1 VRDKRITFQ
10 KLYDEG
16 KYPHEMTWE
25 DFKRFPIWVD
35 CLEIEGKVSED
46 FLAPII
52 PPVAVPYS
60 PRNLDLMSTALVCAE
75 FILADGTVLH
85 GAIVIHPADKS
96 LVNIEV
102 LVDEQLRLIPVP
114 PQGLVDIE
122 GHGHDLLCKWLN
134 KKPEQVFPIRFR
146 CPVGFEGEEGV
157 IEGEYPID
165 FRADRGIKLVRWR
178 KHILYEQGKY
188 APQLTRQDFNRFPF
202 WVGASS
208 IWVWQDTFFAPVDL
222 PSIPKDAGVVLLE
235 ADFVLADRTT
245 LKGAVEIDVN
255 PWERILNGILLLVGD
270 QLEAIDSSPQLCEVL
285 GKGVR
290 EVFPVRFRCF
300 IGFEGEEGVIEGEI
314 PKTFHYDRPI
324 KLGKGRK
331 RR

>member
-35 CLEIEGKVSED
+35 CLEREGEVGED
-46 FLAPII
+46 FLAPIV
-52 PPVAVPYS
+52 PPVAIPY
-60 PRNLDLMSTALVCAE
+60 PPNFGIAVVRAE
-75 FILADGTVLH
+75 LTLADGTILN
-85 GAIVIHPADKS
+85 GTI
-96 LVNIEV
+96 
-102 LVDEQLRLIPVP
+102 
-114 PQGLVDIE
+114 DIE
-122 GHGHDLLCKWLN
+122 ALTKTLVGVDLIIERKWEYFSVPSHLCKRLN
-134 KKPEQVFPIRFR
+134 KRPEEVFPIRFR

-178 KHILYEQGKY
+178 KHIFYEQGKY
-188 APQLTRQDFNRFPF
+188 LPQITWQDLDRFPF
-202 WVGASS
+202 WTSRSRIRFKDA
-208 IWVWQDTFFAPVDL
+208 FFAPVEL
-222 PSIPKDAGVVLLE
+222 PFIPEDAGYVLVKAELT
-235 ADFVLADRTT
+235 LADGTP
-245 LKGAVEIDVN
+245 LKGGVN
-255 PWERILNGILLLVGD
+255 IGVFPWERHLNGILLLVD
-270 QLEAIDSSPQLCEVL
+270 DRLERVLESPQLCEVL

>member
-1 VRDKRITFQ
+1 VRDKRITFR
-10 KLYDEG
+10 KLYEEG
-16 KYPHEMTWE
+16 TYDLSWDDLE
-25 DFKRFPIWVD
+25 RFPIWVD
-35 CLEIEGKVSED
+35 CLEKEGEVGED
-46 FLAPII
+46 FLAPIV
-52 PPVAVPYS
+52 PPVAIPY
-60 PRNLDLMSTALVCAE
+60 PPDFGIAVVRAE
-75 FILADGTVLH
+75 LTLADGTILN
-85 GAIVIHPADKS
+85 GTI
-96 LVNIEV
+96 
-102 LVDEQLRLIPVP
+102 
-114 PQGLVDIE
+114 DIE
-122 GHGHDLLCKWLN
+122 ALTKTLVGVDLIIEGKWEYFSVPSHLCKRLN
-134 KKPEQVFPIRFR
+134 KRPEEVFPIRFR

-188 APQLTRQDFNRFPF
+188 LPQITWQDLDRFPF
-202 WVGASS
+202 WTSDSPIRFKDA
-208 IWVWQDTFFAPVDL
+208 FFAPVEL
-222 PSIPKDAGVVLLE
+222 PFIPEDAGYVLVKAELT
-235 ADFVLADRTT
+235 LADGTP
-245 LKGAVEIDVN
+245 LKGGVN
-255 PWERILNGILLLVGD
+255 IGVFPWERHLNGILLLVD
-270 QLEAIDSSPQLCEVL
+270 DRLERVLESPQLCEVL

>member
-1 VRDKRITFQ
+1 VRDKRITFR
-10 KLYDEG
+10 KLYEEG

-35 CLEIEGKVSED
+35 CLEREGEVGED
-46 FLAPII
+46 FLAPIV
-52 PPVAVPYS
+52 PPVAIPY
-60 PRNLDLMSTALVCAE
+60 PPDFGMAVVRAE
-75 FILADGTVLH
+75 LTLADGTILN
-85 GAIVIHPADKS
+85 GTI
-96 LVNIEV
+96 
-102 LVDEQLRLIPVP
+102 
-114 PQGLVDIE
+114 DIE
-122 GHGHDLLCKWLN
+122 ALTKTLVGVDLIIEGKWEYFSVPSHLCKRLN
-134 KKPEQVFPIRFR
+134 KRPEEVFPIRFR

-165 FRADRGIKLVRWR
+165 FRADRRIKLVRWR

-188 APQLTRQDFNRFPF
+188 LPQITWQDLDRFPF
-202 WVGASS
+202 WTSDSPIRFKDA
-208 IWVWQDTFFAPVDL
+208 FFAPVEL
-222 PSIPKDAGVVLLE
+222 PFIPEDAGYVLVKAELTF
-235 ADFVLADRTT
+235 ADGTP
-245 LKGAVEIDVN
+245 LKGGVN
-255 PWERILNGILLLVGD
+255 IGVFPWERHLNGILLLVD
-270 QLEAIDSSPQLCEVL
+270 DRLERVLESPQLCEVL

>member
-35 CLEIEGKVSED
+35 CLEREGEVGED
-46 FLAPII
+46 FLAPIV
-52 PPVAVPYS
+52 PPVAIPY
-60 PRNLDLMSTALVCAE
+60 PPDFGMAVVRAE
-75 FILADGTVLH
+75 LTLADGTILN
-85 GAIVIHPADKS
+85 GTI
-96 LVNIEV
+96 
-102 LVDEQLRLIPVP
+102 
-114 PQGLVDIE
+114 DIE
-122 GHGHDLLCKWLN
+122 ALTKTLVGVDLIIEGKWEYFSVPSHLCKRLN
-134 KKPEQVFPIRFR
+134 KRPEEVFPIRFR

-165 FRADRGIKLVRWR
+165 FRADRRIKLVRWR

-188 APQLTRQDFNRFPF
+188 LPQITWQDLDRFPF
-202 WVGASS
+202 WTSDSPIRFKDA
-208 IWVWQDTFFAPVDL
+208 FFAPVEL
-222 PSIPKDAGVVLLE
+222 PFIPEDAGYVLVKAELTF
-235 ADFVLADRTT
+235 ADGTP
-245 LKGAVEIDVN
+245 LKGGVN
-255 PWERILNGILLLVGD
+255 IGVFPWERHLNGILLLVD
-270 QLEAIDSSPQLCEVL
+270 DRLERVLESPQLCEVL

-290 EVFPVRFRCF
+290 EIFPVRFRCF

-314 PKTFHYDRPI
+314 PKTLHYDRPI
-324 KLGKGRK
+324 KLGKGKK

>member
-1 VRDKRITFQ
+1 MRDKRITFQ
-10 KLYDEG
+10 KLYEEG

-35 CLEIEGKVSED
+35 CLEREGEVGED
-46 FLAPII
+46 FLAPIV
-52 PPVAVPYS
+52 PPVAIPY
-60 PRNLDLMSTALVCAE
+60 PPDFGIAVVRAE
-75 FILADGTVLH
+75 LTLADGTILN
-85 GAIVIHPADKS
+85 GTI
-96 LVNIEV
+96 
-102 LVDEQLRLIPVP
+102 
-114 PQGLVDIE
+114 DIE
-122 GHGHDLLCKWLN
+122 ALTKTLVGVDLIIEGKWEYFSVPSHLCKRLN
-134 KKPEQVFPIRFR
+134 KRPEEVFPIRFR

-178 KHILYEQGKY
+178 KHIFYEQGKY
-188 APQLTRQDFNRFPF
+188 LPQITWQDLDRFPF
-202 WVGASS
+202 WTSRSRIRFKDA
-208 IWVWQDTFFAPVDL
+208 FFAPVEL
-222 PSIPKDAGVVLLE
+222 PFIPEDADYVLVKAELT
-235 ADFVLADRTT
+235 LADGTP
-245 LKGAVEIDVN
+245 LKGGVN
-255 PWERILNGILLLVGD
+255 IGVFPWERHLNGILLLVD
-270 QLEAIDSSPQLCEVL
+270 DRLERVLESPQLCEVL

-300 IGFEGEEGVIEGEI
+300 IGFEGEEGLIEGEI

>member
-1 VRDKRITFQ
+1 VRDKRITFR
-10 KLYDEG
+10 KLYEEG
-16 KYPHEMTWE
+16 TYDLSWDDLE
-25 DFKRFPIWVD
+25 RFPIWVD
-35 CLEIEGKVSED
+35 CLEKEGEVGED
-46 FLAPII
+46 FLAPIV
-52 PPVAVPYS
+52 PPVAIPY
-60 PRNLDLMSTALVCAE
+60 PPDFGIAVVRAE
-75 FILADGTVLH
+75 FTLADGTILN
-85 GAIVIHPADKS
+85 GTI
-96 LVNIEV
+96 
-102 LVDEQLRLIPVP
+102 
-114 PQGLVDIE
+114 DIE
-122 GHGHDLLCKWLN
+122 ALTKTLVGVDLIIERKWEYFSVPSHLCKWLN
-134 KKPEQVFPIRFR
+134 KRPEEVFPIRFR

-165 FRADRGIKLVRWR
+165 FRADSRIKLVRWR

>member
-1 VRDKRITFQ
+1 MRDKRITFQ

-35 CLEIEGKVSED
+35 CLEREGEVGED
-46 FLAPII
+46 FLAPIV
-52 PPVAVPYS
+52 PPVAIPY
-60 PRNLDLMSTALVCAE
+60 PPNFGIAVVRAE
-75 FILADGTVLH
+75 LTLADGTILN
-85 GAIVIHPADKS
+85 GTI
-96 LVNIEV
+96 
-102 LVDEQLRLIPVP
+102 
-114 PQGLVDIE
+114 DIE
-122 GHGHDLLCKWLN
+122 ALTKTLVGVDLIIERKWEYFSVPSHLCKRLN
-134 KKPEQVFPIRFR
+134 KRPEEVFPIRFR

-178 KHILYEQGKY
+178 KHIFYEQGKY
-188 APQLTRQDFNRFPF
+188 LPQITWQDLDRFPF
-202 WVGASS
+202 WTSLSRIRFKDA
-208 IWVWQDTFFAPVDL
+208 FFAPVEL
-222 PSIPKDAGVVLLE
+222 PFIPEDAGYVLVKAELT
-235 ADFVLADRTT
+235 LADGTP
-245 LKGAVEIDVN
+245 LKGGVN
-255 PWERILNGILLLVGD
+255 IGVFPWERHLNGILLLVD
-270 QLEAIDSSPQLCEVL
+270 DRLERVLESPQLCEVL

-324 KLGKGRK
+324 KLGKVRK

>member
-1 VRDKRITFQ
+1 
-10 KLYDEG
+10 LYEEG
-16 KYPHEMTWE
+16 TYDLSWDDLE
-25 DFKRFPIWVD
+25 RFPIWVD
-35 CLEIEGKVSED
+35 CLEKEGEVGED
-46 FLAPII
+46 FLAPIV
-52 PPVAVPYS
+52 PPVAIPY
-60 PRNLDLMSTALVCAE
+60 PPDFGIAVVRAE
-75 FILADGTVLH
+75 LTLADGTILN
-85 GAIVIHPADKS
+85 GTI
-96 LVNIEV
+96 
-102 LVDEQLRLIPVP
+102 
-114 PQGLVDIE
+114 DIE
-122 GHGHDLLCKWLN
+122 ALTKTLVGVDLIIEGKWEYFSVPSHLCKRLN
-134 KKPEQVFPIRFR
+134 KRPEEVFPIRFR

-188 APQLTRQDFNRFPF
+188 LPQITWQDLDRFPF
-202 WVGASS
+202 WTSRSRIRFKDA
-208 IWVWQDTFFAPVDL
+208 FFAPVEL
-222 PSIPKDAGVVLLE
+222 PFIPEDAGYVLVKAELT
-235 ADFVLADRTT
+235 LADGTP
-245 LKGAVEIDVN
+245 LKGGVN
-255 PWERILNGILLLVGD
+255 IGVFPWERHLNGILLLVD
-270 QLEAIDSSPQLCEVL
+270 DRLERVLESPQLCEVL

>member
-35 CLEIEGKVSED
+35 CLEREGEVGED
-46 FLAPII
+46 FLAPIV
-52 PPVAVPYS
+52 PPVAIPY
-60 PRNLDLMSTALVCAE
+60 PPDFGIAVVRAE
-75 FILADGTVLH
+75 LTLADGTILN
-85 GAIVIHPADKS
+85 GTI
-96 LVNIEV
+96 
-102 LVDEQLRLIPVP
+102 
-114 PQGLVDIE
+114 DIE
-122 GHGHDLLCKWLN
+122 ALTKTLVGVDLIIEGKWEYFSVPSHLCKRLN
-134 KKPEQVFPIRFR
+134 KRPEEVFPIRFR
-146 CPVGFEGEEGV
+146 CPVGVEGEEGV

-178 KHILYEQGKY
+178 KHIFYEQGKY
-188 APQLTRQDFNRFPF
+188 LPQITWQDLDRFPF
-202 WVGASS
+202 WTSDSPIRFKDA
-208 IWVWQDTFFAPVDL
+208 FFAPVEL
-222 PSIPKDAGVVLLE
+222 PFIPEDAGYVLVKAELT
-235 ADFVLADRTT
+235 LADGTP
-245 LKGAVEIDVN
+245 LKGGVN
-255 PWERILNGILLLVGD
+255 IGVFPWERHLNGILLLVD
-270 QLEAIDSSPQLCEVL
+270 DRLERVLESPQLCEVL

>member
-25 DFKRFPIWVD
+25 DFKRFLIWVD
-35 CLEIEGKVSED
+35 CLEREGEVGED
-46 FLAPII
+46 FLAPIV
-52 PPVAVPYS
+52 PPVAIPY
-60 PRNLDLMSTALVCAE
+60 PPDFGIAVVRAE
-75 FILADGTVLH
+75 LTLADGTILN
-85 GAIVIHPADKS
+85 GIIEIEALTKT
-96 LVNIEV
+96 LVGVDLIIERKW
-102 LVDEQLRLIPVP
+102 EYFSVP
-114 PQGLVDIE
+114 S
-122 GHGHDLLCKWLN
+122 HLCKRLN
-134 KKPEQVFPIRFR
+134 KRPEEVFPIRFR

-188 APQLTRQDFNRFPF
+188 LPQITWQDLDRFPF
-202 WVGASS
+202 WTSDSPIRFKDA
-208 IWVWQDTFFAPVDL
+208 FFAPVEL
-222 PSIPKDAGVVLLE
+222 PFIPEDAGYVLVKAKLT
-235 ADFVLADRTT
+235 LADGTP
-245 LKGAVEIDVN
+245 LKGGVN
-255 PWERILNGILLLVGD
+255 IGVFPWERHLNGILLLVD
-270 QLEAIDSSPQLCEVL
+270 DRLERVLESPQLCEVL

>member
-1 VRDKRITFQ
+1 
-10 KLYDEG
+10 LYDEG

-35 CLEIEGKVSED
+35 CLEKEGEVGED
-46 FLAPII
+46 FLAPIV
-52 PPVAVPYS
+52 PPVAIPYPPDFGMAVVS
-60 PRNLDLMSTALVCAE
+60 AE
-75 FILADGTVLH
+75 LTLADGTILN
-85 GAIVIHPADKS
+85 GTI
-96 LVNIEV
+96 
-102 LVDEQLRLIPVP
+102 
-114 PQGLVDIE
+114 DIE
-122 GHGHDLLCKWLN
+122 ALTKTLVGVDLIIEGKWEYFSVPSHLCKRLN
-134 KKPEQVFPIRFR
+134 KRPEEVFPIRFR

-188 APQLTRQDFNRFPF
+188 LPQITWQDLDRFPF
-202 WVGASS
+202 WTSDSPIRFKDA
-208 IWVWQDTFFAPVDL
+208 FFAPVEL
-222 PSIPKDAGVVLLE
+222 PFIPEDAGYVLVKAELT
-235 ADFVLADRTT
+235 LADGTP
-245 LKGAVEIDVN
+245 LKGGVN
-255 PWERILNGILLLVGD
+255 IGVFPWERHLNGILLLVD
-270 QLEAIDSSPQLCEVL
+270 DRLERVLESPQLCEVL

>member
-1 VRDKRITFQ
+1 
-10 KLYDEG
+10 
-16 KYPHEMTWE
+16 MTWE

-35 CLEIEGKVSED
+35 CLEREGEVGED
-46 FLAPII
+46 FLAPIV
-52 PPVAVPYS
+52 PPVAIPY
-60 PRNLDLMSTALVCAE
+60 PPDFGMAVVRAE
-75 FILADGTVLH
+75 LTLADGTILN
-85 GAIVIHPADKS
+85 GIIEIEALTKT
-96 LVNIEV
+96 LVGVDLIIERNW
-102 LVDEQLRLIPVP
+102 EYFSVP
-114 PQGLVDIE
+114 S
-122 GHGHDLLCKWLN
+122 HLCKQLN
-134 KKPEQVFPIRFR
+134 KRPEEVFPIRFR

-178 KHILYEQGKY
+178 KHIFYEQGKY
-188 APQLTRQDFNRFPF
+188 LPQITWQDLDRFPF
-202 WVGASS
+202 WTSRSRIRFKDA
-208 IWVWQDTFFAPVDL
+208 FFAPVEL
-222 PSIPKDAGVVLLE
+222 PFIPEDAGYVLVKAELT
-235 ADFVLADRTT
+235 LADGTP
-245 LKGAVEIDVN
+245 LKGGVN
-255 PWERILNGILLLVGD
+255 IGVFPWERHLNGILLLVD
-270 QLEAIDSSPQLCEVL
+270 DRLERVLESRQLCEVL

>member
-1 VRDKRITFQ
+1 
-10 KLYDEG
+10 LG
-16 KYPHEMTWE
+16 
-25 DFKRFPIWVD
+25 
-35 CLEIEGKVSED
+35 G
-46 FLAPII
+46 
-52 PPVAVPYS
+52 
-60 PRNLDLMSTALVCAE
+60 
-75 FILADGTVLH
+75 
-85 GAIVIHPADKS
+85 
-96 LVNIEV
+96 IEV
-102 LVDEQLRLIPVP
+102 LIEGELRGIPVP
-114 PQGLVDIE
+114 PEITVEII
-122 GHGHDLLCKWLN
+122 GHGHDFLCKWLN
-134 KKPEQVFPIRFR
+134 KRPEEVFPIRFR

-188 APQLTRQDFNRFPF
+188 LPQITWQDLDRFPF
-202 WVGASS
+202 WTSDSPIRFKDA
-208 IWVWQDTFFAPVDL
+208 FFAPVEL
-222 PSIPKDAGVVLLE
+222 PFIPEDAGYVLVKAELT
-235 ADFVLADRTT
+235 LADGTP
-245 LKGAVEIDVN
+245 LKGGVN
-255 PWERILNGILLLVGD
+255 IGVFPWERHLNGILLLVD
-270 QLEAIDSSPQLCEVL
+270 DRLERVLESPQLCEVL

>member
-1 VRDKRITFQ
+1 MRDKRITFQ

-35 CLEIEGKVSED
+35 CLEREGEVGED
-46 FLAPII
+46 FLAPIV
-52 PPVAVPYS
+52 PPVAIPY
-60 PRNLDLMSTALVCAE
+60 PPNFGIAVVRAE
-75 FILADGTVLH
+75 LTLADGTILN
-85 GAIVIHPADKS
+85 GTI
-96 LVNIEV
+96 
-102 LVDEQLRLIPVP
+102 
-114 PQGLVDIE
+114 DIE
-122 GHGHDLLCKWLN
+122 ALTKTLVGVDLIIERKWEYFSVPSHLCKRLN
-134 KKPEQVFPIRFR
+134 KRPEEVFPIRFR

-178 KHILYEQGKY
+178 KHIFYEQGKY
-188 APQLTRQDFNRFPF
+188 LPQITWQDLDRFPF
-202 WVGASS
+202 WTSRSRIRFKDA
-208 IWVWQDTFFAPVDL
+208 FFAPVEL
-222 PSIPKDAGVVLLE
+222 PFIPEDAGYVLVKAELT
-235 ADFVLADRTT
+235 LADGTP
-245 LKGAVEIDVN
+245 LKGGVN
-255 PWERILNGILLLVGD
+255 IGVFPWERHLNGILLLVD
-270 QLEAIDSSPQLCEVL
+270 DRLERVLESPQLCEVL

-324 KLGKGRK
+324 KLGKVRK

>member
-1 VRDKRITFQ
+1 VR
-10 KLYDEG
+10 
-16 KYPHEMTWE
+16 
-25 DFKRFPIWVD
+25 
-35 CLEIEGKVSED
+35 
-46 FLAPII
+46 
-52 PPVAVPYS
+52 
-60 PRNLDLMSTALVCAE
+60 AE
-75 FILADGTVLH
+75 LTLADGTILN
-85 GAIVIHPADKS
+85 GTI
-96 LVNIEV
+96 
-102 LVDEQLRLIPVP
+102 
-114 PQGLVDIE
+114 DIE
-122 GHGHDLLCKWLN
+122 ALTKTLVGVDLIIEGKWEYFSVPSHLCKRLN
-134 KKPEQVFPIRFR
+134 KRPEEVFPIRFR

-188 APQLTRQDFNRFPF
+188 LPQITWQDLDRFPF
-202 WVGASS
+202 WTSGSRIRFKDA
-208 IWVWQDTFFAPVDL
+208 FFAPVEL
-222 PSIPKDAGVVLLE
+222 PFIPEDAGYVLVKAELT
-235 ADFVLADRTT
+235 LADGTP
-245 LKGAVEIDVN
+245 LKGGVN
-255 PWERILNGILLLVGD
+255 IGVFPWERHLNGILLLVD
-270 QLEAIDSSPQLCEVL
+270 DRLERVLESPQLCEVL